1 MRVLKSSNEFFE
13 LMDQIGNGKFVTI
26 GYVTGANLDVPKV
39 KRKNP
44 ATNRMKGYPDYSV
57 FSAEGENEIG
67 ALVKISSYNIRYLKR
82 KTVGKKYGEY
92 KDAANT
98 IRGDFGLEPI
108 ADKEGYK
115 QSTNWSENGPELY
128 SGSNTDLQ
136 SHSYNPQNI
145 YGIRPKGIVYAV
157 DTEGHIMKELSQEQI
172 KPYLKA
178 KREID
183 GVAALRRMG
192 AEEER
197 IKEFI
202 SKINELKFRYINF
215 ESNSILWIAA
225 TVNGEKIVYI
235 NDNLNRVVDEINI
248 NPADFIAIAKER
260 YRDDLAELQESYR
273 RRTNKKVV
281 RLTESDLRGIV
292 RSVVLECIN
301 GRRKLF

>member
-1 MRVLKSSNEFFE
+1 M
-13 LMDQIGNGKFVTI
+13 
-26 GYVTGANLDVPKV
+26 
-39 KRKNP
+39 
-44 ATNRMKGYPDYSV
+44 
-57 FSAEGENEIG
+57 
-67 ALVKISSYNIRYLKR
+67 
-82 KTVGKKYGEY
+82 
-92 KDAANT
+92 
-98 IRGDFGLEPI
+98 EPI